1 MAKKTTTQTFK
12 QSDDNKYNYSVRTE
26 NGTRYDSS
34 GNAKRISQKRQ
45 LNLAGDVMKST
56 ASYASVGTSIGSMF
70 GGVGAGIG
78 AAVGGVVGLVT
89 SWIFGHEQ
97 QRENDRN
104 TRNQLINARDEEQ
117 NNRNIAIK
125 NAKETI
131 DLTRSNIDNTYG
143 TGTFA
148 DFNALFSSVF
158 NMPEGSSSL
167 MQFLN
172 SMDYDTVGGTINT
185 SSVDANVVEGGA
197 MSLSDIKGNYL
208 EYFRQQLGAADT
220 AFGIQMRQYDAQ
232 AMNLVNSYE
241 QSIDSMQLQTAQSF
255 ANAFLNRQAEQI
267 QGEQSMGQASLQQ
280 ATSGLRQ
287 TAGSGQVLTNMQKF
301 QNDLA
306 DIAYASLLDYS
317 VKSYEASAKNTMS
330 DMQYQ
335 MYSIRASKNQS
346 IQSALASAINSYN
359 QANSSSKTSKK
370 SIDDSEEFVTETNEE
385 IIDYSESLGEYEAN
399 KALPTIY

>member
-1 MAKKTTTQTFK
+1 MAKKTTTQTFGG
-12 QSDDNKYNYSVRTE
+12 QQYSLRTE
-26 NGTRYDSS
+26 G
-34 GNAKRISQKRQ
+34 
-45 LNLAGDVMKST
+45 
-56 ASYASVGTSIGSMF
+56 GTSYKADGSSIRKTRQRNEATSIISGLASGFATGVTAGSVF
-70 GGVGAGIG
+70 GAAGS
-78 AAVGGVVGLVT
+78 AVGGIIGL
-89 SWIFGHEQ
+89 IFGGIFGGSSANKYREQ
-97 QRENDRN
+97 DIN
-104 TRNQLINARDEEQ
+104 TRNNLINARDSEQ

-143 TGTFA
+143 AGTFA

-167 MQFLN
+167 MQFLTN
-172 SMDYDTVGGTINT
+172 MDYDTVGGVINT
-185 SSVDANVVEGGA
+185 SSVDADVVEGGA
-197 MSLSDIKGNYL
+197 MSLADIKGNYL
-208 EYFRQQLGAADT
+208 EYFKQQLGAADT

-232 AMNLVNSYE
+232 ARNLVNSYE
-241 QSIDSMQLQTAQSF
+241 QSIGSMQLQTAQSF

-267 QGEQSMGQASLQQ
+267 QGEQAMGQASLQQ

-359 QANSSSKTSKK
+359 QANSSSKSSKK
-370 SIDDSEEFVTETNEE
+370 SIDDSEEYVTEMNEE
-385 IIDYSESLGEYEAN
+385 IINYNDSLGDYVEN